1 MFNKF
6 EQIFECEAKF
16 EDDVVK
22 KKKERERSFIK

>member
-6 EQIFECEAKF
+6 EQIFECQEKF

-22 KKKERERSFIK
+22 KKKRERSFIK